1 MKYAITAATG
11 NFGQTAVKELLNL
24 TTNDDEIIAIAR
36 NTAKAKQLLPA
47 VVEIRQGD
55 YADKASME
63 TALQGVDRLLFISSQ
78 PGGAVARDVQHQNVI
93 QALTAAKVKFVAYT
107 SFPNAQASTSAL
119 AGDHQLTENAIKQSN
134 VAHAFLRNN
143 WYLENE
149 MGLLQ
154 NGAANKTVSYWASN
168 NAGWALEREF
178 AAAAAKVLT
187 LSNPKEVYE
196 FAGQS
201 RSYAELG
208 AAIKEAT
215 GNDFIVQQV
224 SMKEYQA
231 ELEAAGLDK
240 DTAALFTSF
249 QAPIND
255 GSLNE
260 ETTELPDVLGH
271 DLTSL
276 PAAIKEIINRK

>member
-168 NAGWALEREF
+168 NAVWALEREF

>member
-24 TTNDDEIIAIAR
+24 TNNDDDIIAIVR
-36 NTAKAKQLLPA
+36 NTDKAKDLLPDEI
-47 VVEIRQGD
+47 EIRQGN
-55 YADKASME
+55 YADEASME
-63 TALQGVDRLLFISSQ
+63 AALQGVDRLLFISSQ
-78 PGGAVARDVQHQNVI
+78 PGAEVARVVQHQNVVK
-93 QALTAAKVKFVAYT
+93 ALTAAKVNFVAYT

-119 AGDHQLTENAIKQSN
+119 ASDHKLTEDAIKQSN
-134 VAHAFLRNN
+134 VAHSFIRNN
-143 WYLENE
+143 WYIENE
-149 MGLLQ
+149 MGLIQ
-154 NGAANKTVSYWASN
+154 NGVANHTVSYWASN

-196 FAGQS
+196 FAGPA

-208 AAIKEAT
+208 TAIKQAT
-215 GNDFIVQQV
+215 GNDFAVHQV
-224 SMKEYQA
+224 SAQEYQS
-231 ELEAAGLDK
+231 ELESTGLDK
-240 DTAALFTSF
+240 DTAALFSSF

-260 ETTELPDVLGH
+260 DTTDLPDVLGH

-276 PAAIKEIINRK
+276 PVAIKEIINRK

>member
-11 NFGQTAVKELLNL
+11 NFGQTAAKELLNL
-24 TTNDDEIIAIAR
+24 TNNDDKIIAIVR
-36 NTAKAKQLLPA
+36 NTDKAKDLLPDRI
-47 VVEIRQGD
+47 EIRQGD
-55 YADKASME
+55 YADEASME

-78 PGGAVARDVQHQNVI
+78 PGGAVARDVQHQNVVK
-93 QALTAAKVKFVAYT
+93 ALVAAKVQFVAYT
-107 SFPNAQASTSAL
+107 SFPNAQTSTSAL
-119 AGDHQLTENAIKQSN
+119 ASDHKLTEDTIKQSN
-134 VAHAFLRNN
+134 VTHAFLRNN

-168 NAGWALEREF
+168 NAGWALEREY

-187 LSNPKEVYE
+187 LSNPNEVYE
-196 FAGQS
+196 FAGPS
-201 RSYAELG
+201 RSYAQLG

-215 GNDFIVQQV
+215 GNDFAVKQV
-224 SMKEYQA
+224 SAAEYQA

-260 ETTELPDVLGH
+260 ATTDLATVLGH